1 MHISETTV
9 RRPVLAAVI
18 SMFLV
23 LLVLVSYDKLS
34 IREYPDIDKP
44 VVTVSTIYLGA
55 SAEIVERDITQILE
69 DSLSGISDIK
79 EIKSEI
85 VILKKSLMN
94 LKFQKS
100 TGQLEKTSEIK
111 NVRHK
116 ISRLK
121 TQIVKINGK
130 NNA

>member
-1 MHISETTV
+1 MAEKIKNV
-9 RRPVLAAVI
+9 R
-18 SMFLV
+18 
-23 LLVLVSYDKLS
+23 
-34 IREYPDIDKP
+34 
-44 VVTVSTIYLGA
+44 
-55 SAEIVERDITQILE
+55 
-69 DSLSGISDIK
+69 

-116 ISRLK
+116 IARLK
-121 TQIVKINGK
+121 TQMSKINGE

>member
-1 MHISETTV
+1 M
-9 RRPVLAAVI
+9 AVKI
-18 SMFLV
+18 KNL
-23 LLVLVSYDKLS
+23 
-34 IREYPDIDKP
+34 
-44 VVTVSTIYLGA
+44 
-55 SAEIVERDITQILE
+55 
-69 DSLSGISDIK
+69 K

-116 ISRLK
+116 IARLK
-121 TQIVKINGK
+121 TQILKINGE

>member
-1 MHISETTV
+1 MAKKSKN
-9 RRPVLAAVI
+9 L
-18 SMFLV
+18 
-23 LLVLVSYDKLS
+23 
-34 IREYPDIDKP
+34 
-44 VVTVSTIYLGA
+44 
-55 SAEIVERDITQILE
+55 
-69 DSLSGISDIK
+69 K

-116 ISRLK
+116 IARLK
-121 TQIVKINGK
+121 TQILKINGE